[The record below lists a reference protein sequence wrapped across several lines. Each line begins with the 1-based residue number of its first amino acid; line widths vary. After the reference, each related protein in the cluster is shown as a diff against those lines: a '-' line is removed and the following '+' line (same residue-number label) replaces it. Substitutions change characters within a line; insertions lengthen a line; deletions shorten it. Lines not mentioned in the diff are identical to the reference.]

1 VTNATTQLLEREV
14 FLDALADYA
23 QDAASGNGRL
33 VVVTGEAGIGKTT
46 LIDAFRASR
55 PDIRWLWGACDGGFT
70 PRPLGPLYD
79 MASTAGDRLHALR
92 AHDTDRNEL
101 FGAFVDLLADG
112 TGGSG
117 PTGVV
122 VEDLHWADEATLD
135 WLSHISRRLS
145 GLPALVLATCRDDEP
160 GEDALLADVMGRL
173 AAHPSTRRVTLPR
186 LSREAVGALA
196 EGHRIAGLHELTGG
210 NPFYVGEV
218 LAMGAEHVPPSVA
231 DIVRARMRRHSPSAQ
246 RILAAA
252 AVIGRPAP
260 ASLLA
265 SISGVAAAA
274 VDECVTSGTLVG
286 SGSDFAFRH
295 ELTRRAVEE
304 AIPHVQATELHR
316 IALLALEREGA
327 DEAELTH
334 HAVGAGDVEA
344 VLRHAP
350 RAGRAAAAAS
360 AHREAV
366 VQFRRALEY
375 ADRMS
380 PQERADLEEA
390 TAESLSTRDQWAEA
404 EPHWQR
410 AIAIRR
416 TLDSPA
422 DLARCLRRHGI
433 CLWRLCRTAESR
445 AAQEEGFD
453 LMRDAD
459 DVPERA
465 IAFYNRAVDELTP
478 LPERRIALDECT
490 RIAKDL
496 NDEALVGRSCMAK
509 AFLQADVGILDFDAL
524 EESLEHGLRSGD
536 TLLTAAAYT
545 NLYECSIDMLRFKAA
560 ERYEE
565 GLSYCLEHEQH
576 TYSLCLRGSRVT
588 ELLRRGANQQAV
600 DLALATLEEPTSPV
614 NRMHLMLGLSQA
626 AFRLGRP
633 EAHGWL
639 AETWELGLGNDQTG
653 WLVKIATCAAEGSWL
668 TGETALVDERV
679 HDAYRRG
686 LTDDPWIHGELTAWL
701 QRLGY
706 EVDMD
711 RKLVPPFS
719 LEVAGQHTEAAAAWH
734 ELGCPFEEAMALTW
748 TGDPDSMRH
757 ALELLTE
764 LGARPAAAKVRRLL
778 EEQGIRVPAQ
788 RGPRATTAAHPAGLT
803 AREVEVLD
811 LLQEGLTNAEIAK
824 RLFLSPRT
832 VDHHVSSI
840 LGKLGVDNR
849 AEAAQAV
856 AARPRA

>member
-55 PDIRWLWGACDGGFT
+55 SDMRWLWGACDGGFT

-79 MASTAGDRLHALR
+79 MASTAGGRLHALR
-92 AHDTDRNEL
+92 AGDTDRNEL
-101 FGAFVDLLADG
+101 FAAFLDLLAEG
-112 TGGSG
+112 TPGKG

-135 WLSHISRRLS
+135 WLTHVSRRLS
-145 GLPALVLATCRDDEP
+145 GLPALVVATCRDDEP

-173 AAHPSTRRVTLPR
+173 AGHASTRRVTLPR
-186 LSREAVGALA
+186 LTPEAVGALA
-196 EGHRIAGLHELTGG
+196 EGQQIEGLHELTGG
-210 NPFYVGEV
+210 NPFYVAEV
-218 LAMGAEHVPPSVA
+218 LAMGADRVPPSVA
-231 DIVRARMRRHSPSAQ
+231 DIVRARSRRHSPAAQ

-252 AVIGRPAP
+252 AVLGRPAP

-265 SISGVAAAA
+265 AVSGVAAAA
-274 VDECVTSGTLVG
+274 VDECVTSGTLVAAG
-286 SGSDFAFRH
+286 HDFGFRH

-334 HAVGAGDVEA
+334 HAVGAGDPDSIV
-344 VLRHAP
+344 RHAP
-350 RAGRAAAAAS
+350 LAGRVAAAAS

-375 ADRMS
+375 ADRMT
-380 PQERADLEEA
+380 PQERADIEEA

-404 EPHWQR
+404 EPHWR
-410 AIAIRR
+410 RSIAIRR
-416 TLDSPA
+416 TLDEPA
-422 DLARCLRRHGI
+422 DLARCLRRYGI
-433 CLWRLCRTAESR
+433 CLWRLCRTAEFR
-445 AAQEEGFD
+445 AAQDEAFE
-453 LMRDAD
+453 LMREAD
-459 DVPERA
+459 DGPERA
-465 IAFYNRAVDELTP
+465 IAFYNRAVNELTP
-478 LPERRIALDECT
+478 LAERRLALDECT

-524 EESLEHGLRSGD
+524 EESLDHGLRSGD
-536 TLLTAAAYT
+536 TLLAAAAYT
-545 NLYECSIDMLRFKAA
+545 NMYECSIDMLRFKAA

-626 AFRLGRP
+626 AFRLGRQ
-633 EAHGWL
+633 EAQGWL
-639 AETWELGLGNDQTG
+639 EETWELGLGNDQTG

-668 TGETALVDERV
+668 TGEPALIDERV
-679 HDAYRRG
+679 HEAYRRG
-686 LTDDPWIHGELTAWL
+686 LTDDPWAHGELTAWL
-701 QRLGY
+701 QRLGH
-706 EVDMD
+706 EVDVE
-711 RKLVPPFS
+711 RSLVPPYS
-719 LEVAGQHTEAAAAWH
+719 LEVAGQYAEAAAAWR
-734 ELGCPFEEAMALTW
+734 ELGCPFEEAVALTW
-748 TGDPDSMRH
+748 TGDPEAMRR
-757 ALELLTE
+757 ALDIFTE
-764 LGARPAAAKVRRLL
+764 LQATPAAANVRRLL
-778 EEQGIRVPAQ
+778 QQQGIHVPAQ
-788 RGPRATTAAHPAGLT
+788 RGPRAATAAHPAGLT
-803 AREVEVLD
+803 AREAEVLEV
-811 LLQEGLTNAEIAK
+811 LREGLTNAEIAQ
-824 RLFLSPRT
+824 RLYLSQRT
-832 VDHHVSSI
+832 VDHHVSAI
-840 LGKLGVDNR
+840 LAKMGVSSR
-849 AEAAQAV
+849 TEAIEQ
-856 AARPRA
+856 AARL